1 MRTRPKPEQVFYDSL
16 KKLIENQL
24 IHDPNFKGKEP
35 WSESWYEKNNELH
48 YGLFVKKAKYILE
61 EMESLKH
68 LILWED
74 ETIGATK
81 S

>member
-16 KKLIENQL
+16 KRLIENQL
-24 IHDPNFKGKEP
+24 IHDPNFIAKGWKD
-35 WSESWYEKNNELH
+35 SWYERNNELH

-61 EMESLKH
+61 EMENLKH

-74 ETIGATK
+74 ESTN
-81 S
+81 